1 MLGNM
6 VTNLAW
12 IALGLLIVVVSVMLV
27 AVTAIVIKLVIAY
40 WRDE

>member
-27 AVTAIVIKLVIAY
+27 TATAIVIKLAIDF
-40 WRDE
+40 WRDV